1 MVTGG
6 MCSGSLLDIWK
17 LAVLAF
23 TAQRDCYKHWPVV
36 TAGFL
41 VLCLAAT
48 EKWYTQLL
56 VPLKKK
62 VHSSL
67 VWMGVQFWS
76 SASFTY
82 YNVSLAYAND
92 KPEHSPGTC
101 KSGWMMLHRCCLA
114 LAVLWMPAPASSISL
129 GWLAPRLVLGEVCIS
144 LCGKQYSIRFKCRQ
158 KLFEGKHVTGGQR
171 RFLGTSH
178 NWQPSVI
185 CKKNW

>member
-23 TAQRDCYKHWPVV
+23 TSQRDCYKHWPVV

-41 VLCLAAT
+41 TLCLAAT

-62 VHSSL
+62 AHSSL

-82 YNVSLAYAND
+82 YNVSRAYAND
-92 KPEHSPGTC
+92 KPEPSPGTC
-101 KSGWMMLHRCCLA
+101 KRRRMMLRRCCLA

-129 GWLAPRLVLGEVCIS
+129 GWLAPNVVLGQVCMS
-144 LCGKQYSIRFKCRQ
+144 LCRKDCSIGVQTQVEAFRGKACY
-158 KLFEGKHVTGGQR
+158 R
-171 RFLGTSH
+171 RTKEISGDQS
-178 NWQPSVI
+178 
-185 CKKNW
+185 